1 MEIIIIK
8 YNVLNFF
15 SCFLTL
21 FLFFNI
27 LPGDKCKRLL
37 CTMSL
42 CVLMSEDS
50 LCAESGSFAR
60 FPGRQAWWCH
70 HHCETGGEDARQSL
84 SGHLLRFYWEAFRVK
99 KIGSDLYTELLQTQV
114 GLDREKRVQGK
125 VSIRFYSYFK
135 PSKATS
141 FP

>member
-8 YNVLNFF
+8 DNALKVF
-15 SCFLTL
+15 SCLLPF
-21 FLFFNI
+21 FLFFKI

-50 LCAESGSFAR
+50 LCAQSGSSAR

-70 HHCETGGEDARQSL
+70 HHCETGGEDVRQSL

-99 KIGSDLYTELLQTQV
+99 KIGSDLYTELLQTPV
-114 GLDREKRVQGK
+114 RLRWRKKVQGK
-125 VSIRFYSYFK
+125 VSVRFYSYFK
-135 PSKATS
+135 PS
-141 FP
+141 